1 MLADLDRIVQRYNKL
16 QEELSRPEFSSDPAV
31 AASLSKELKDMQPLV
46 EKIRQYQSVEHQIA
60 QARELLTEDDPD
72 LRDLAAND
80 VRESTERIGSLEDE
94 IKELLLPRDPADEKN
109 AILEI
114 RAGTG
119 GEEAALFAAD
129 LLRMYTKFAEARR
142 WKFEVVSLSEAE
154 AGGIKEAVVEV
165 HGHSAYGTL
174 KWESG
179 VHRVQRVPVTES
191 QGRVH
196 TSAATV
202 AVLPEAEEREVGLR
216 ADDLKIDVYRSSGR
230 GGQHVNTTDSAVRI
244 THLPTGLVVAI
255 QDERSQLKNKARAM
269 KVLSSRL
276 LARRREEEASKVSA
290 ARKSQVG
297 SGDRSEKVRTYN
309 FPQNRLTDHR
319 IDLTL
324 YKLDRIMEGEL
335 DEIIE
340 QLRLADREEKM
351 KAEAEAVAK

>member
-1 MLADLDRIVQRYNKL
+1 MLADLDRILLRYSKL
-16 QEELSRPEFSSDPAV
+16 QEDIARPECSSDPAMV
-31 AASLSKELKDMQPLV
+31 ASISKEIKDLQPLIA
-46 EKIRQYQSVEHQIA
+46 KIRQYREVADQLEQSKG
-60 QARELLTEDDPD
+60 LLNENDPD
-72 LRDLAAND
+72 LRELAATD
-80 VRESTERIGSLEDE
+80 MRDLSGQISVLEEE
-94 IKELLLPRDPADEKN
+94 IKELLLPRDPADEKD

-129 LLRMYTKFAEARR
+129 LLRLYTKFAESRR
-142 WKFEVVSLSEAE
+142 WKFEMVSLSEAE
-154 AGGIKEAVVEV
+154 AGGIKEAIVEV
-165 HGHSAYGTL
+165 HGRSAYGTL

-202 AVLPEAEEREVGLR
+202 AVLPEAEEREVDIR
-216 ADDLKIDVYRSSGR
+216 PEDLKIDVYRSSGR

-244 THLPTGLVVAI
+244 THLPTGIVVAI

-276 LARRREEEASKVSA
+276 LARTREEEASKVSA
-290 ARKSQVG
+290 ERKSQVG
-297 SGDRSEKVRTYN
+297 SGDRSEKIRTYN

-324 YKLDRIMEGEL
+324 YKLDRIMEGQL

-340 QLRLADREEKM
+340 ALRLADRAEKM

>member
-1 MLADLDRIVQRYNKL
+1 
-16 QEELSRPEFSSDPAV
+16 
-31 AASLSKELKDMQPLV
+31 
-46 EKIRQYQSVEHQIA
+46 
-60 QARELLTEDDPD
+60 
-72 LRDLAAND
+72 
-80 VRESTERIGSLEDE
+80 
-94 IKELLLPRDPADEKN
+94 
-109 AILEI
+109 
-114 RAGTG
+114 
-119 GEEAALFAAD
+119 
-129 LLRMYTKFAEARR
+129 
-142 WKFEVVSLSEAE
+142 
-154 AGGIKEAVVEV
+154 
-165 HGHSAYGTL
+165 
-174 KWESG
+174 
-179 VHRVQRVPVTES
+179 
-191 QGRVH
+191 
-196 TSAATV
+196 V
-202 AVLPEAEEREVGLR
+202 AVLPEAQERDVGIR
-216 ADDLKIDVYRSSGR
+216 PDDLRIDVYRSSGR

-276 LARRREEEASKVSA
+276 LARMRDEEASKVSA